1 MKFLITQLL
10 FNIIMGGY
18 QYSKKKE
25 QNNEKIGKK

>member
-10 FNIIMGGY
+10 FNIIMGVY

-25 QNNEKIGKK
+25 KNNEKIGKK